1 MFENVFSVR
10 DPAGLEHLK
19 ELTARRRLI
28 EESINETSC
37 ITEAT
42 AREMSGGLT
51 SHCQQ
56 VGYLVLLLSLT
67 CTKIPISIMSPL
79 YSKRNLYSYVYIDSW
94 LTHNQQVLLY

>member
-1 MFENVFSVR
+1 MLDSVS
-10 DPAGLEHLK
+10 LEHMK

-51 SHCQQ
+51 SRSQQ
-56 VGYLVLLLSLT
+56 VKICSSSWIINLVRVPLLVGLVRARCCYLF
-67 CTKIPISIMSPL
+67 P
-79 YSKRNLYSYVYIDSW
+79 N
-94 LTHNQQVLLY
+94 